1 MDDFNGRHAAV
12 REIEFDMVDALLGEV
27 SSLVCLVVQP
37 DNAPNLQLFED
48 GHIIIGREG
57 AVLHGRNGTLYL
69 STGLSE
75 GELKAMNLLGMIQFR
90 SPFSIF

>member
-1 MDDFNGRHAAV
+1 
-12 REIEFDMVDALLGEV
+12 MVDALLGEV
-27 SSLVCLVVQP
+27 SSLVCLIVQP
-37 DNAPNLQLFED
+37 DNAPNLQLLED

-57 AVLHGRNGTLYL
+57 AVLHRLESTLYL